1 MKIKVDFVWF
11 GITGRYGIWKD
22 GLWAA
27 MQILEKEFDVEY
39 KEPTADIRPDA
50 VVLLW
55 EAPCTINHPENG
67 IWYKRICDLPNKKAL
82 LFAGGP
88 LKQEWMWQFDHVFV
102 ESAINAEECDV
113 QGVKHSTAFGINSD
127 IFKPMEVEK
136 IYDVAV
142 FGTCASWKRQ
152 GMIGKAI
159 KNKMVVAGRGQESD
173 PQPFIDCT
181 ESGCKMFNE
190 LQPHKLNELLAQ
202 SHCIVNGADF
212 WGGGQRVTLEAMS
225 AGIPVICMSDSPK
238 NIEYVEES
246 GFGLVCEPNEE
257 AIKNAVNSIKEMNLQ
272 PSIGRKYV
280 ESKWTPQH
288 YADSLSV
295 VIKELCLKSQS

>member
-136 IYDVAV
+136 IYDGIHH
-142 FGTCASWKRQ
+142 GTCASWKRQ
-152 GMIGKAI
+152 WLVGEAVG
-159 KNKMVVAGRGQESD
+159 NKGLIVGRGQETD
-173 PQPFIDCT
+173 PFPFDRCKELGCT
-181 ESGCKMFNE
+181 VLPETDPTE
-190 LQPHKLNELLAQ
+190 LVVLMNQ
-202 SHCIVNGADF
+202 SHTCLQTSDY
-212 WGGGQRVTLEAMS
+212 WGGGQRCTLEAM
-225 AGIPVICMSDSPK
+225 ACGIPPVVMMDSPK
-238 NIEYVEES
+238 NREYIEES
-246 GFGLVCEPNEE
+246 GFGIVCEPD
-257 AIKNAVNSIKEMNLQ
+257 AQSIKNAVNELKTNPPNPQ
-272 PSIGRKYV
+272 VGRDYI

-295 VIKELCLKSQS
+295 VIKELCPKSQS